1 MAYRWHRLSMCS
13 PQTLLSNNALWAEQR
28 EKDKPGFF
36 NKLSEQQKPKYMWIG
51 CSDSRVPANEIV
63 GLDPGKIFV
72 HRNVANQ
79 VQHTDLNCLSGVQYA
94 VDVLNVEHIIVTGH
108 YDCGGVNAALES
120 QHFGV
125 VDNWIRGIRDNYL
138 IHQADFEGLDKQQ
151 ASDLM
156 CELNVVRQVQSLS
169 HTRIVQ
175 KAWEQGR
182 PLSIHGWIY
191 RLNTGLVHDLNVSR
205 NQASDVSPVHR
216 LTQRLE

>member
-1 MAYRWHRLSMCS
+1 MCS
-13 PQTLLSNNALWAEQR
+13 PQSLLKNNAAWAAQR
-28 EKDKPGFF
+28 ERETPGFF
-36 NKLSEQQKPKYMWIG
+36 AKLSEQQTPKYMWIG

-63 GLDPGKIFV
+63 GLDPGQIFV

-94 VDVLNVEHIIVTGH
+94 IDVLNVEHVVVTGH

-138 IHQADFEGLDKQQ
+138 QHQDEFEGLSESEKSDKM
-151 ASDLM
+151 S
-156 CELNVVRQVQSLS
+156 ELNVIRQVKNLS

-191 RLNTGLVHDLNVSR
+191 RLGSGLVHDLNVTHS
-205 NQASDVSPVHR
+205 QASDISPVHR
-216 LTQRLE
+216 LTQRL